1 MKQIYSLFTVLF
13 LLSIL
18 LFSCSEENEEG
29 CDIIKSAENNKYSV
43 VIDSGSSA
51 ESRAITDLVQGGGN
65 YSEGSLVKLYTKD
78 RKFMATAVGSAGT
91 TWLQNGDPNST
102 TILTSSIN
110 QDWSVAIKYYS
121 DVILDC
127 TAPGGDGS
135 KVTKTLEVGSQLP
148 DPVVTAGYTFE
159 GWYEGGTRV
168 YIVPESSNRTITG
181 KFTTAISIS
190 DYIFVGANAIIFSN
204 GKKHIVGNATWRSII
219 YANGRYITVGSNY
232 ITSSTDGVIWITP
245 KQVGES
251 IWQGITYGNGK
262 FVVIG
267 TDGYIT
273 TSTDGVN
280 WTKPEKQ
287 ITLATSSITYA
298 NGKFVAVG
306 LEGYIAS
313 STDGVNWSTKYK
325 ASENWNAV
333 TYGNGKFV
341 AVGRHGF
348 ALNSSDGD
356 HWFKSY
362 DVKVARANGIIYANG
377 KFVAVGDNGLINIS
391 LDGYYW
397 GTKGKVGDVSWQSIT
412 YANGKF
418 VAVGSYGYMT
428 SSTDGENWTEP
439 RQLRDES
446 GNILTSSFLYS
457 SCPVVN

>member
-135 KVTKTLEVGSQLP
+135 KVTKALEVGSQLP

-168 YIVPESSNRTITG
+168 YIVPESSNRTFTA
-181 KFTTAISIS
+181 KFKA
-190 DYIFVGANAIIFSN
+190 IFVEKTIIIST
-204 GKKHIVGNATWRSII
+204 K
-219 YANGRYITVGSNY
+219 
-232 ITSSTDGVIWITP
+232 STDTHFSGDGFASWEYTTKINASTP
-245 KQVGES
+245 TELIIIGIEDYQSNASGGYTNNVSIRVSNTISGSWTNEENIPYGDENSQGYYVSTYHLTHYTLTINSVKVEDNASFGYSTIESYRGEKVYT
-251 IWQGITYGNGK
+251 IGN
-262 FVVIG
+262 I
-267 TDGYIT
+267 
-273 TSTDGVN
+273 
-280 WTKPEKQ
+280 
-287 ITLATSSITYA
+287 
-298 NGKFVAVG
+298 
-306 LEGYIAS
+306 
-313 STDGVNWSTKYK
+313 KYK
-325 ASENWNAV
+325 V
-333 TYGNGKFV
+333 IF
-341 AVGRHGF
+341 
-348 ALNSSDGD
+348 
-356 HWFKSY
+356 
-362 DVKVARANGIIYANG
+362 
-377 KFVAVGDNGLINIS
+377 
-391 LDGYYW
+391 
-397 GTKGKVGDVSWQSIT
+397 Q
-412 YANGKF
+412 
-418 VAVGSYGYMT
+418 
-428 SSTDGENWTEP
+428 
-439 RQLRDES
+439 
-446 GNILTSSFLYS
+446 
-457 SCPVVN
+457 

>member
-181 KFTTAISIS
+181 KFTAAGFI
-190 DYIFVGANAIIFSN
+190 
-204 GKKHIVGNATWRSII
+204 IVGDDGYVISPSGTQKIGISTWNA
-219 YANGRYITVGSNY
+219 
-232 ITSSTDGVIWITP
+232 
-245 KQVGES
+245 
-251 IWQGITYGNGK
+251 ITYGNGK
-262 FVVIG
+262 YVAIG
-267 TDGYIT
+267 CNSLGITT
-273 TSTDGVN
+273 TSTDGVT
-280 WTKPEKQ
+280 WTTPNSNGLTSTGWKCIIYGDGLYVAASTDGYVSTSTNGLTWSMTKQ
-287 ITLATSSITYA
+287 IGYGWQSIAHGPGKFVLLSETGNIATSSDGINWENKRQFYDANWYAITKSTDY
-298 NGKFVAVG
+298 VAVG
-306 LEGYIAS
+306 QGS
-313 STDGVNWSTKYK
+313 ST
-325 ASENWNAV
+325 
-333 TYGNGKFV
+333 
-341 AVGRHGF
+341 
-348 ALNSSDGD
+348 
-356 HWFKSY
+356 SY
-362 DVKVARANGIIYANG
+362 DAISWTTPIISNYKWRSIVFG
-377 KFVAVGDNGLINIS
+377 KGQYVAVGDGGYITTSRDGIS
-391 LDGYYW
+391 W
-397 GTKGKVGDVSWQSIT
+397 TTPQKVGTVGWKSIICKDR
-412 YANGKF
+412 YI
-418 VAVGSYGYMT
+418 VV
-428 SSTDGENWTEP
+428 GENGYFITSKNGTNWTIPE
-439 RQLRDES
+439 QVKDDS
-446 GNILTSSFLYS
+446 GRVLSINLNDACAIQ
-457 SCPVVN
+457 

>member
-135 KVTKTLEVGSQLP
+135 KVTKALEVGSQLP

-168 YIVPESSNRTITG
+168 YIVPESSNRTFTAKFKLARFLIAGEEGYIVTIMGTNPTVAVDIKQIGKNAWNTITYG
-181 KFTTAISIS
+181 NEKYVA
-190 DYIFVGANAIIFSN
+190 VGYDS
-204 GKKHIVGNATWRSII
+204 
-219 YANGRYITVGSNY
+219 YITYS
-232 ITSSTDGVIWITP
+232 IDGVIW
-245 KQVGES
+245 ES
-251 IWQGITYGNGK
+251 PSHTSWGTDYIRIAYGNGRFAIVKEPSTAATVSVTSDFIDYNGSLYESGSFVYDIAYGKNK
-262 FVVIG
+262 FVGVGSRSGLGIAYVLNDGSSKWSSYYKVIVGSIKSIIFDGNQFVTLNNSGYVSTSSNGTSWSEQGYTGTYFLTNMAYGNGIYVGCGDGGYVSMSNDCTIWTTPKRIG
-267 TDGYIT
+267 T
-273 TSTDGVN
+273 N
-280 WTKPEKQ
+280 KW
-287 ITLATSSITYA
+287 L
-298 NGKFVAVG
+298 
-306 LEGYIAS
+306 
-313 STDGVNWSTKYK
+313 
-325 ASENWNAV
+325 AV
-333 TYGNGKFV
+333 TYGGGLFLM
-341 AVGRHGF
+341 VGEKGYISS
-348 ALNSSDGD
+348 SSD
-356 HWFKSY
+356 
-362 DVKVARANGIIYANG
+362 
-377 KFVAVGDNGLINIS
+377 
-391 LDGYYW
+391 
-397 GTKGKVGDVSWQSIT
+397 
-412 YANGKF
+412 
-418 VAVGSYGYMT
+418 
-428 SSTDGENWTEP
+428 
-439 RQLRDES
+439 
-446 GNILTSSFLYS
+446 
-457 SCPVVN
+457 

>member
-135 KVTKTLEVGSQLP
+135 KVTKALEVGSQLP

-168 YIVPESSNRTITG
+168 YIVPESSNRTFTA
-181 KFTTAISIS
+181 KFKQTVGVYYFSSSNKECGTISQSIAYIEDWRDLEEQSGAIQ
-190 DYIFVGANAIIFSN
+190 
-204 GKKHIVGNATWRSII
+204 
-219 YANGRYITVGSNY
+219 ITVNPKFGYYFNGWTVKVPGSSSYVEVTKWWVDDKGTLIFNNGQVVDEY
-232 ITSSTDGVIWITP
+232 PSGSEFKAVFLASPAQPTYTITIHLAEWINGSWKNSIPTQYGVSWD
-245 KQVGES
+245 KDNAYAS
-251 IWQGITYGNGK
+251 M
-262 FVVIG
+262 G
-267 TDGYIT
+267 T
-273 TSTDGVN
+273 
-280 WTKPEKQ
+280 
-287 ITLATSSITYA
+287 ITLTKKFKAGDICTFWLVSSCD
-298 NGKFVAVG
+298 
-306 LEGYIAS
+306 S
-313 STDGVNWSTKYK
+313 
-325 ASENWNAV
+325 
-333 TYGNGKFV
+333 YGC
-341 AVGRHGF
+341 
-348 ALNSSDGD
+348 
-356 HWFKSY
+356 Y
-362 DVKVARANGIIYANG
+362 MP
-377 KFVAVGDNGLINIS
+377 
-391 LDGYYW
+391 
-397 GTKGKVGDVSWQSIT
+397 QSIT
-412 YANGKF
+412 TVNHNIIDNIYGKYTYSF
-418 VAVGSYGYMT
+418 KVKS
-428 SSTDGENWTEP
+428 NTEYYVDITYI
-439 RQLRDES
+439 RND
-446 GNILTSSFLYS
+446 
-457 SCPVVN
+457 